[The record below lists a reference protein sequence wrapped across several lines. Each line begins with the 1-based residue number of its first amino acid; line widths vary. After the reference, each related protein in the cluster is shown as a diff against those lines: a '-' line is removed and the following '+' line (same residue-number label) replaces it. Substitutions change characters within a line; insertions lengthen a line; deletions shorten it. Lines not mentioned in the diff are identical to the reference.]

1 MSPDQ
6 EVAEVGW
13 GYRSAPLPAPP
24 PDNRRARVFNA
35 LAISVLDI
43 IAFWTFLGWTAAV
56 VTVFASAV
64 FVLIVSRRK
73 S

>member
-13 GYRSAPLPAPP
+13 GYRSAPLPKPV
-24 PDNRRARVFNA
+24 DNRRVRVFNV
-35 LAISVLDI
+35 LAIGVLDI

-56 VTVFASAV
+56 VSVFFIAVFA
-64 FVLIVSRRK
+64 LIVSRRK